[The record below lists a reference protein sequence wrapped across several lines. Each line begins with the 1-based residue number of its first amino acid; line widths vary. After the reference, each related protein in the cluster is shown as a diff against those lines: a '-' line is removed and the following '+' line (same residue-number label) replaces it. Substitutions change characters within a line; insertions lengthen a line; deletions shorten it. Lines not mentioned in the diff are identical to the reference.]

1 MRQNAPRETD
11 PFKPFKHPA
20 KMCLNS
26 RGGLNNLI
34 SIHLVRALAAFTL
47 SMKQV
52 HWMYKWGINCNL
64 LSEWMIRSNEHDM
77 IFFCRICYLPCFVLR
92 MDMQSINANDWH
104 CWAVFKFRFEPTWL
118 QSQYDAPFIY
128 LFIYLWYFCGIVS
141 LSDSCQCMY
150 TQKFKGDDY
159 DIQNKQHRKH
169 CGHMVY
175 VWKTKSEEGHK
186 SVIK

>member
-128 LFIYLWYFCGIVS
+128 LYICGIFVALCLYLTAVNVCTHRNLREMIMTFKTNNTENIVVTWYMFEK
-141 LSDSCQCMY
+141 LSQ
-150 TQKFKGDDY
+150 
-159 DIQNKQHRKH
+159 RKA
-169 CGHMVY
+169 
-175 VWKTKSEEGHK
+175 TNL
-186 SVIK
+186 